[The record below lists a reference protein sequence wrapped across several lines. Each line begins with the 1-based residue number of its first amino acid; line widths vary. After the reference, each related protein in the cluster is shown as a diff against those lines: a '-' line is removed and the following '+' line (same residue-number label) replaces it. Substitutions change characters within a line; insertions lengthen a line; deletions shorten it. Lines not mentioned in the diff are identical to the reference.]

1 MKRKFISLTAIALIL
16 VLIIPTVAFA
26 TYTRYVY
33 TKNGGTLKIR
43 YAPSTNADVLTSVK
57 FGTKLTCIR
66 EVGGGW
72 TEIYWGGDDI
82 FYVMTKFLSK
92 TKRAKPTPAPKATA
106 TPIPVAASD
115 NNAPAP
121 APRITAAPALDVNA
135 VYKTFKSVQEPY
147 MVTVRPTRATAV
159 VNVRFAP
166 SRAAEVI
173 FRAPDGKQLSV
184 IGELDGWYQVQ
195 DPDTGSVGF
204 ITSELTVR

>member
-1 MKRKFISLTAIALIL
+1 MKRKFISLTAVALIL

-43 YAPSTNADVLTSVK
+43 YAPSTNADVLTRVK

-92 TKRAKPTPAPKATA
+92 TKRAKPAPTPKPTA
-106 TPIPVAASD
+106 TPVPVAASN

-121 APRITAAPALDVNA
+121 APRITAAPVLDVND
-135 VYKTFKSVQEPY
+135 VFKTFKSVQEPY
-147 MVTVRPTRATAV
+147 LVTVRPTRTTAV

>member
-1 MKRKFISLTAIALIL
+1 MKRKLISLMAVVLIL
-16 VLIIPTVAFA
+16 VIVIPTVAFA
-26 TYTRYVY
+26 TYTRYVS
-33 TKNGGTLKIR
+33 TKNGGSLKIR
-43 YAPSTNADVLTSVK
+43 WAPSTNADVLTSVP
-57 FGTKLTCIR
+57 FGTKLTCVR

-92 TKRAKPTPAPKATA
+92 TKRAKPVQPPKATA
-106 TPIPVAASD
+106 TPVPVAGPT

-121 APRITAAPALDVNA
+121 APIITAAPAMDLNEV
-135 VYKTFKSVQEPY
+135 FKSFRSVSEPY
-147 MVTVRPTRATAV
+147 VVTVRPTRVTAV

-166 SRAAEVI
+166 SRSAEVL
-173 FRAPDGKQLSV
+173 FRAPDGKQLTV

-195 DPDTGSVGF
+195 DPDTNKVGY

>member
-1 MKRKFISLTAIALIL
+1 MKRKFISLMAVALIL

-43 YAPSTNADVLTSVK
+43 WAPSTNAEVLTSVN

-66 EVGGGW
+66 EVNGGW

-92 TKRAKPTPAPKATA
+92 TKRTKPAPTPKATA
-106 TPIPVAASD
+106 TPVPVAASN

-121 APRITAAPALDVNA
+121 APIITAAPAADLNEVF
-135 VYKTFKSVQEPY
+135 KSFKSVSEPY
-147 MVTVRPTRATAV
+147 VVTVRPTRATAV

-166 SRAAEVI
+166 SRNSEVL
-173 FRAPDGKQLSV
+173 FRAPDGKQLTV

-195 DPDTGSVGF
+195 DPDTNSVGY